1 MSNYKGS
8 ARWKFV
14 VLFSIFALVVVA
26 CGDAAEEVEVE
37 EEATETTEAP
47 ATTAAEVVEESSA
60 PEGTFKLGIFSDPQ
74 GFNIWDA
81 LDVQQDFWT
90 YATLSPQS
98 VTLFGTNYPTYTLV
112 TALASE
118 LVETSTDNGDGT
130 FSYTVPLTQ
139 GWEWSDG
146 EAIDANDMVF
156 TLSLIHI

>member
-26 CGDAAEEVEVE
+26 CGDAAEEEVEVVE
-37 EEATETTEAP
+37 ETTEAP
-47 ATTAAEVVEESSA
+47 ADEPAAEPEAEVEEESSA
-60 PEGTFKLGIFSDPQ
+60 PKGTFKLGIFSDPQ

-130 FSYTVPLTQ
+130 FSYTCLLYTSP
-139 GWEWSDG
+139 SPRD
-146 EAIDANDMVF
+146 
-156 TLSLIHI
+156 